1 MMVGMVTF
9 YFFNTVK
16 GDEIMDIVR
25 ADDCRCY
32 VCGEVL
38 KALFMRR
45 VAKTF
50 IEKAEWGS
58 KADNTVV
65 RVGQNLFRHKRVC
78 KRR

>member
-1 MMVGMVTF
+1 MVTF
-9 YFFNTVK
+9 YFYSFKK

-50 IEKAEWGS
+50 IEKAEWGI

-65 RVGQNLFRHKRVC
+65 RAGVNLFRHKRNC